1 MRHDEGLE
9 IWFLKIVLLLRA
21 TGSVTTG
28 NLSVF
33 DVTGSKARD
42 EYCKR
47 ATGDARLL
55 RCRVTNGNEVSRP
68 WQHQFCKSSLCQ
80 AWSDERRLFYCSRY
94 WTFQERFFPVF
105 GARPWFLFYMWAY
118 ALFAVLEHVLKLI
131 NFSRKISVY
140 VSLNK
145 CCLIKNNHLIGPYEF
160 DGNRKKEN
168 CCSEEDI
175 FYFFLL

>member
-1 MRHDEGLE
+1 MKWFVFTTCQFQQALSKQRDTLLSTISSWVRHDEGLE

-105 GARPWFLFYMWAY
+105 GAKPWFLFY
-118 ALFAVLEHVLKLI
+118 L
-131 NFSRKISVY
+131 
-140 VSLNK
+140 
-145 CCLIKNNHLIGPYEF
+145 
-160 DGNRKKEN
+160 
-168 CCSEEDI
+168 
-175 FYFFLL
+175 

>member
-47 ATGDARLL
+47 STGDARLL

-118 ALFAVLEHVLKLI
+118 ALFAVLENVLKLS

-145 CCLIKNNHLIGPYEF
+145 CCLIKNKN
-160 DGNRKKEN
+160 
-168 CCSEEDI
+168 
-175 FYFFLL
+175 